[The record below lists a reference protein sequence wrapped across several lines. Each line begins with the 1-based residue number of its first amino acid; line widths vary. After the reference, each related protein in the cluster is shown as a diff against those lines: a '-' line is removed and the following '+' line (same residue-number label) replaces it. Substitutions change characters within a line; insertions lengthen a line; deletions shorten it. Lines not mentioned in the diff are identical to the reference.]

1 MLLLYVYIYVGSSGA
16 LRFNFLTICGPCNA
30 SQYLLSS
37 KCDFPTPPSAFN
49 ACQNACACNVS
60 EPVFDVLA
68 NFLLTRI
75 D

>member
-1 MLLLYVYIYVGSSGA
+1 MCGLVAPYDLISSLYVNLAMPHS
-16 LRFNFLTICGPCNA
+16 R
-30 SQYLLSS
+30 LSS